1 MISTRPCRIEP
12 AQVGPVLGM
21 GVPVRLE
28 VVDLGEHELVF
39 RVATGHFEVGVHEFE
54 AVGLAGATGRVL
66 GPLAGVRGLGV
77 PPHRV
82 VVEVADHE
90 HRPAGLGVGE
100 LERRGGVAGVDRRR
114 AGPAGHPVGDDHRHL
129 DGPIPGRGQHLA
141 GRLQAVADDADRRRC
156 GRPGVGD
163 ADDLQRRVVGA
174 DEQLRRLRGGHR
186 QRHAPH
192 FARARES
199 AGQHAEASR
208 TDCAA
213 PPRPGH
219 CSATVHTP

>member
-1 MISTRPCRIEP
+1 MTEHVELPCGGRVRTHHMPLKPDAVHEVPDRGLGAGEVGVGFVVGAAHDLDAALPDEP

-66 GPLAGVRGLGV
+66 GPFAGVRGLGV

-82 VVEVADHE
+82 VVEVTDHE

-100 LERRGGVAGVDRRR
+100 GEVQPLVPHDGGGR
-114 AGPAGHPVGDDHRHL
+114 AVPAGFGVGHRHRDL
-129 DGPIPGRGQHLA
+129 HHAGARGDVGPPRQPVTL
-141 GRLQAVADDADRRRC
+141 DADRR
-156 GRPGVGD
+156 G
-163 ADDLQRRVVGA
+163 
-174 DEQLRRLRGGHR
+174 
-186 QRHAPH
+186 
-192 FARARES
+192 
-199 AGQHAEASR
+199 
-208 TDCAA
+208 
-213 PPRPGH
+213 PP
-219 CSATVHTP
+219 V